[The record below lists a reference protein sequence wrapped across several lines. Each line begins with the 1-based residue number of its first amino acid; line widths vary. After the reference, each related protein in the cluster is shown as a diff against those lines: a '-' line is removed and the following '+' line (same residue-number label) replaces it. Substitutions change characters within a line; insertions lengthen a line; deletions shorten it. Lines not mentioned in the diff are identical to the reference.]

1 MLGDALTDE
10 SETPELPPGLEG
22 SSLSGNTVFSLSK
35 AVVLVVDDNPF
46 SLRLTTQTLLGFGV
60 QSRHQATSVDDAI
73 KLLKSYPIDLL
84 VVDCDMPE
92 KDGYD
97 LVNWVRRYGQENAW
111 IPVIMV
117 AGHTPQSKVIKARDC
132 GANFIVARPLSPVV
146 LLERILWVARDP
158 RPMLQ
163 AGDYFGPDRRFQD
176 VGPPEGI
183 GERRQ
188 DLVRSAQLA
197 ALQARTEETQEAEV
211 RPAQGAAS

>member
-1 MLGDALTDE
+1 MPMSTE
-10 SETPELPPGLEG
+10 SEISELPPGLEG

-60 QSRHQATSVDDAI
+60 QSRHQSTSVDEAI
-73 KLLKSYPIDLL
+73 GLLKSYPIDL
-84 VVDCDMPE
+84 VVTDCDMPG

-97 LVNWVRRYGQENAW
+97 LVTWMRRYGQENAW
-111 IPVIMV
+111 VPAIMV
-117 AGHTPQSKVIKARDC
+117 AGHTPESKVVKARDC

-176 VGPPEGI
+176 VGAPSGT

-188 DLVRSAQLA
+188 DLILAAQMA
-197 ALQARTEETQEAEV
+197 ALQARTDEADAA
-211 RPAQGAAS
+211 PTQGAAS